1 MSTPEKKFLSDIEIA
16 QANKMEHIRD
26 IAAKLNIEEDDLE
39 MYGKYKAKLPIR
51 LIDEDK
57 VANSNLILVTALTPT
72 PAGEGK
78 TTVSIGLTEGMNKIG
93 KQTTVVLREP
103 SLGPVFGIKG
113 GAAGGGYSQVVPM
126 EDINLHFTGDFSAID
141 KANNLLSALVDNN
154 IQSKTRNL
162 GIDPRTI
169 AWKRVMD
176 MNDRALRDITIGL
189 GGTVNGIPR
198 QDGFNITPASEVMA
212 ILCMA
217 KDFSDLEDRLGN
229 IYIGQTFDKKP
240 IYARDVK
247 AENAMAILLKDAINP
262 NLVQTLEGNP
272 AIIHGGPFANIAQGT
287 NTILATNMG
296 MTMSDYVVTEAGFGA
311 DLGAEKFLD
320 IKCVSGGLK
329 PKVVVL
335 VATIRALRHHGGAA
349 KDQYNDANVER
360 VEKGFVN
367 LEKHIENMKKFG
379 LNPVVAIN
387 SFFTDSTEEVALVQE
402 KCAAL
407 GVKAV
412 VSEGFAKGGE
422 GAKNLAKAV
431 VNEIDKGENEFKQL
445 YDWNAPVKEKIETIA
460 REIYGAD
467 GVEYSK
473 KALVGLRKI
482 DALGL
487 NDLAV
492 CMAKTQKSFSDDD
505 KLVGRPTGFKV
516 TVREFEFAAGAGF
529 IIPILG
535 NMMRMPGLPAVPASE
550 GMSIDNNGKISGL
563 S

>member
-1 MSTPEKKFLSDIEIA
+1 MNIIKQGFLSDIEIA
-16 QANKMEHIRD
+16 QANNMRPIKEVANKLT
-26 IAAKLNIEEDDLE
+26 IAEDDME
-39 MYGKYKAKLPIR
+39 VYGKFKAKLPIR
-51 LIDEDK
+51 LIDERK
-57 VANSNLILVTALTPT
+57 VAKSNLILVTALTPT

-78 TTVSIGLTEGMNKIG
+78 TTVSIGLTEGLNKIG
-93 KQTTVVLREP
+93 KQATVVLREP

-126 EDINLHFTGDFSAID
+126 EDINLHFTGDFSAIE
-141 KANNLLSALVDNN
+141 KANNLLSALIDNN
-154 IQSKTRNL
+154 LQSKTRNL

-189 GGTVNGIPR
+189 GGTANGIPR

-217 KDFSDLEDRLGN
+217 KDFSDLKERLGN
-229 IYIGQTFDKKP
+229 IYIGQTFEKKS
-240 IYARDVK
+240 IYAKDLN

-287 NTILATNMG
+287 NTILATKMG
-296 MTMSDYVVTEAGFGA
+296 MTLSEYVVTEAGFGA
-311 DLGAEKFLD
+311 DLGAEKFLN

-329 PKVVVL
+329 PKAVVL
-335 VATIRALRHHGGAA
+335 VATIRALRHHGGAT
-349 KDQYNDANVER
+349 KEQYNDASVER
-360 VEKGFVN
+360 VEKGFEN

-387 SFFTDSTEEVALVQE
+387 SFFSDSDDEVQLVQE
-402 KCAAL
+402 RCANM

-412 VSEGFAKGGE
+412 VSEGFTKWGE
-422 GAKNLAKAV
+422 GTKNLAIAV
-431 VNEIDKGENEFKQL
+431 VEEIENGSNEFKQL
-445 YDWNAPVKEKIETIA
+445 YDWKAPVKEKIQIIA
-460 REIYGAD
+460 KEIYGAD

-473 KALVGLRKI
+473 KALIGLRKI
-482 DALGL
+482 ENLGL
-487 NDLAV
+487 DNVAV
-492 CMAKTQKSFSDDD
+492 CMAKTQKSFSDND
-505 KLVGRPTGFKV
+505 KLTGRPTGFSV

-529 IIPILG
+529 VIPILG

-550 GMSIDNNGKISGL
+550 GMTIDNNGKISGL